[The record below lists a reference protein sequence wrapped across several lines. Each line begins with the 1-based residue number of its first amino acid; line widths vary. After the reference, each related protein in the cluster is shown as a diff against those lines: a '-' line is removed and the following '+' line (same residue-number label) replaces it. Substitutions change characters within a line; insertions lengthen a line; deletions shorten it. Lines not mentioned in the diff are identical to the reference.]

1 MSTMPLSS
9 AVSQIYNGLTG
20 YVEER
25 DKSEY
30 RIRER
35 AHGVIM
41 IKDTMAA
48 EIAGLSITGIVSL
61 VGLGVSLA
69 INYTL
74 LSLLFVMPLVGVAI
88 GASYLAY
95 MKKHG

>member
-1 MSTMPLSS
+1 MSVVQLS
-9 AVSQIYNGLTG
+9 AVVSQIYNGSTG

-25 DKSEY
+25 DKLEY

-35 AHGVIM
+35 EPVVIT

-48 EIAGLSITGIVSL
+48 EIAGLSITAILSL

-69 INYTL
+69 TNYTL
-74 LSLLFVMPLVGVAI
+74 LSLLFVMPLVGAAI
-88 GASYLAY
+88 GFSYIAY
-95 MKKHG
+95 LKKHG